1 MLNINLKINTN
12 WLHTIELPNHTSNN
26 NVSKFQ
32 RCTKNIFTTYY
43 EWKQN
48 LLIDIVFAASGSLMF

>member
-32 RCTKNIFTTYY
+32 RYTKNISATYY

-48 LLIDIVFAASGSLMF
+48 LLIDIVFAASGSLMS